1 MFFKSFGGVPP
12 DLVLRRGGAEGEG
25 EEEEKEGEEEEEEE
39 SRRAGE
45 QEGSSPP
52 SSLSAQIAKFS
63 KSRVPRI
70 KTTTFVYW
78 KRGP

>member
-25 EEEEKEGEEEEEEE
+25 EEEEKEGEEEEEE

-45 QEGSSPP
+45 QESRSPP